1 MKEINYENLNAGK
14 HSIIWNAKDD
24 FTNNV
29 APGVYFCQFNSNT
42 GYTETIKMIL
52 LK

>member
-24 FTNNV
+24 FANNV